1 MDYIQEELVK
11 SVKKIDE
18 CGCKSKKTS
27 MGSVLSAILKHND
40 ENEKILKSVNIE
52 NQKINDNKT
61 FKSLREDISDMYDSL
76 QLI

>member
-1 MDYIQEELVK
+1 
-11 SVKKIDE
+11 
-18 CGCKSKKTS
+18 

-76 QLI
+76 